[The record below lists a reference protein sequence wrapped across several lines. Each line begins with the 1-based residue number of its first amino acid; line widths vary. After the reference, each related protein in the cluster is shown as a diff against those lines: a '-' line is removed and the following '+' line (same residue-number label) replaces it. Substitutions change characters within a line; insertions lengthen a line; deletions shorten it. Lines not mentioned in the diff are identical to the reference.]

1 MSESRD
7 ALFDEF
13 ARLHVTRIQQLLRKQ
28 ETHLIEAARE
38 RWGRLT
44 LEEIQTVCRQ
54 ASDDKREL
62 SLVLS
67 GLVREFELWRGR
79 RADSESRQN
88 LLGRLMIQSF
98 EHLCEGH
105 YPGGIR
111 QGALNRRM
119 IPAFLRAAAF
129 LIGSQ
134 HCEAGQK
141 KLMKLYEV
149 KVAEVGMNHAPTVWP
164 DFYAHQ
170 EAKWVS
176 IGLSAR
182 FLSRFFPYDKRRDWF
197 MTYMSDHLGEIEE
210 TLPMAGSGD
219 AWHFQNNHYLAVM
232 KAFTADLRGL
242 LRSAKGRHRLGLMVS
257 KERLSKLK
265 AAASQLEAE
274 LQAQSCMAD

>member
-7 ALFDEF
+7 ALFNEF
-13 ARLHVTRIQQLLRKQ
+13 ACSHVTRVQQLLRKQ
-28 ETHLIEAARE
+28 ERHLIEAARE
-38 RWGRLT
+38 RRGRLT

-54 ASDDKREL
+54 VSDDKREL

-88 LLGRLMIQSF
+88 LLGRMMIQPF

-111 QGALNRRM
+111 QGALSRRM

-129 LIGSQ
+129 LVGSQ

-141 KLMKLYEV
+141 KLMKLYEL
-149 KVAEVGMNHAPTVWP
+149 KVAKVGTSRTSKVWP
-164 DFYAHQ
+164 DFYADQ
-170 EAKWVS
+170 EARWVS

-197 MTYMSDHLGEIEE
+197 ITYMSDHLGEIEE

-219 AWHFQNNHYLAVM
+219 AWHFQNHHYLAVM
-232 KAFTADLRGL
+232 KAFTGDLRGL
-242 LRSAKGRHRLGLMVS
+242 LRSAKGKHRLGLLVS

-265 AAASQLEAE
+265 VAAAQLEAE
-274 LQAQSCMAD
+274 LQAQPYMAD